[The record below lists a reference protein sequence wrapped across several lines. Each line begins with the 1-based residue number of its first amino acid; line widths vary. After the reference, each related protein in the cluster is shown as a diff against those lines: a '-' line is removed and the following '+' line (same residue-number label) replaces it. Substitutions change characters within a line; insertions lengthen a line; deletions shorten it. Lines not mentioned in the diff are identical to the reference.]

1 LIISNLETW
10 HGLCVVY
17 TTGYTLDTFFGHF
30 TLLAQGKST
39 QETSLQVL
47 SNLDEIFANIPYYC
61 QMDITQF
68 SKQVL
73 IGAETLLYA
82 LASQKVTNRTL
93 DKKDLF
99 DRLIL
104 AEALSVCL
112 RRIKEIDETL
122 TDGKFEGERNYW
134 VDVFWYVAELSKIRK
149 NS

>member
-1 LIISNLETW
+1 M
-10 HGLCVVY
+10 VY
-17 TTGYTLDTFFGHF
+17 TIGYTLDTFFGHL
-30 TLLAQGKST
+30 TLLAQVKST

-82 LASQKVTNRTL
+82 LASQKVTNRTINN
-93 DKKDLF
+93 DDLF
-99 DRLIL
+99 NRFVL
-104 AEALSVCL
+104 AEARSVCL
-112 RRIKEIDETL
+112 RRIKEIDETII
-122 TDGKFEGERNYW
+122 DDKFEGERNYW